1 MIYTI
6 VATNAKGDSV
16 ELDLANPWAGGIAV
30 VGASGLG
37 PADGTINTVNFATSD
52 GALFNSSRI
61 KSRDIELHLQF
72 LGSDIEEVRH
82 RLLRYFRVKHPIML
96 EFITDHRHTYIT
108 GYVEKNEIDIFS
120 NKEGADITIVCPDPF
135 FKLRDPAKGKNS
147 VRFTT
152 SKPSFEFE
160 FQDPNAQ
167 SPTLI
172 FGEMTSTGETV
183 VVYKG
188 DADASTIV
196 DIQFLGPASG
206 VKLYNTTTQTRINID
221 TNEISRL
228 LGSTIKAGD
237 RLSISSGVGDKYVK
251 AYRDGKVYNALS
263 ALDRD
268 SDWIFLTPGDN
279 LITVR
284 ADTGIDNVSA
294 IISFENLYESI

>member
-6 VATNAKGDSV
+6 IATNAKGDSV

-30 VGASGLG
+30 TGASGLG
-37 PADGTINTVNFATSD
+37 PAEGTINTVNFATSD

-61 KSRDIELHLQF
+61 KSRDIELNLKF
-72 LGSDIEEVRH
+72 LGSDIEAVRH
-82 RLLRYFRVKHPIML
+82 KLLRYFRVKHPITL
-96 EFITDHRHTYIT
+96 DFITDYRHTYIT
-108 GYVEKNEIDIFS
+108 GHVEKNEIDIFS
-120 NKEGADITIVCPDPF
+120 NSEGADLTIVCPNPF

-152 SKPSFEFE
+152 STPSFEFE
-160 FQDPNAQ
+160 FQDPNSD

-183 VVYKG
+183 VVYEG

-228 LGSTIKAGD
+228 LGSTIRAGD

-263 ALDRD
+263 ALDKD

>member
-1 MIYTI
+1 M
-6 VATNAKGDSV
+6 
-16 ELDLANPWAGGIAV
+16 
-30 VGASGLG
+30 
-37 PADGTINTVNFATSD
+37 
-52 GALFNSSRI
+52 
-61 KSRDIELHLQF
+61 
-72 LGSDIEEVRH
+72 
-82 RLLRYFRVKHPIML
+82 
-96 EFITDHRHTYIT
+96 
-108 GYVEKNEIDIFS
+108 
-120 NKEGADITIVCPDPF
+120 CPNPF

-152 SKPSFEFE
+152 STPSFEFE
-160 FQDPNAQ
+160 FQDPNSE
-167 SPTLI
+167 SPTLV
-172 FGEMTSTGETV
+172 FGEMTATGETV
-183 VVYKG
+183 VVYEG
-188 DADASTIV
+188 DADASTVV

-228 LGSTIKAGD
+228 LGSTIQAGD
-237 RLSISSGVGDKYVK
+237 RLSISSGVGDKYVR

-263 ALDRD
+263 ALDKD

>member
-6 VATNAKGDSV
+6 IATNAKGDSV

-30 VGASGLG
+30 MGASGLG
-37 PADGTINTVNFATSD
+37 PAEGTINTVNFATSD

-61 KSRDIELHLQF
+61 KSRDIELNLKF
-72 LGSDIEEVRH
+72 LGSDIEAVRH
-82 RLLRYFRVKHPIML
+82 KLLRYFRVKHPITL
-96 EFITDHRHTYIT
+96 DFITDYRHTYIT
-108 GYVEKNEIDIFS
+108 GHVEKNEIDIFS
-120 NKEGADITIVCPDPF
+120 NSEGADLTIVCPNPF
-135 FKLRDPAKGKNS
+135 FKLRDPVKGKNS
-147 VRFTT
+147 VRFTSST
-152 SKPSFEFE
+152 PSFEFE
-160 FQDPNAQ
+160 FEDPNTD
-167 SPTLI
+167 SPTLK

-183 VVYKG
+183 VVYEG

-196 DIQFLGPASG
+196 DIQFLGPATG
-206 VKLYNTTTQTRINID
+206 LKLYNTTTQTRINID

-228 LGSTIKAGD
+228 FGSTIKAGD

-284 ADTGIDNVSA
+284 ADTGIENVSS
-294 IISFENLYESI
+294 IVSFENLYESI

>member
-6 VATNAKGDSV
+6 VATNDKGDSV

-37 PADGTINTVNFATSD
+37 PADGTINQVNFATSD

-61 KSRDIELHLQF
+61 KSRDIELNLKF

-82 RLLRYFRVKHPIML
+82 RLLRYFRVKHPITL
-96 EFITDHRHTYIT
+96 DFITDYRHTYIT
-108 GYVEKNEIDIFS
+108 GHVEKNEIDIFS
-120 NKEGADITIVCPDPF
+120 NSEGADLTIVCPNPF
-135 FKLRDPAKGKNS
+135 FKLRDPVKGKNS

-152 SKPSFEFE
+152 STPSFEFE
-160 FQDPNAQ
+160 FQDPNSD

-183 VVYKG
+183 VVYEG

-228 LGSTIKAGD
+228 LGSTIRAGD

-251 AYRDGKVYNALS
+251 AYRDGNVYNALS
-263 ALDRD
+263 ALDKD

-294 IISFENLYESI
+294 VISFENLYESI

>member
-6 VATNAKGDSV
+6 IATNAKGDSV

-30 VGASGLG
+30 TGASGLG
-37 PADGTINTVNFATSD
+37 PAEGTINTVNFATSD

-61 KSRDIELHLQF
+61 KSRDIELNLKF
-72 LGSDIEEVRH
+72 LGSDIEAVRH
-82 RLLRYFRVKHPIML
+82 KLLRYFRVKHPITL
-96 EFITDHRHTYIT
+96 DFITDYRHTYIT
-108 GYVEKNEIDIFS
+108 GHVEKNEIDIFS
-120 NKEGADITIVCPDPF
+120 NSEGADLTIVCPNPF
-135 FKLRDPAKGKNS
+135 FRLRDPAKGKNS

-152 SKPSFEFE
+152 STPSFEFE
-160 FQDPNAQ
+160 FQDPNSD

-183 VVYKG
+183 VVYEG

-228 LGSTIKAGD
+228 LGSTIRAGD

-263 ALDRD
+263 ALDKD

>member
-6 VATNAKGDSV
+6 IATNAKGDSV

-30 VGASGLG
+30 TGASGLG
-37 PADGTINTVNFATSD
+37 PAEGTINTVNFATSD

-61 KSRDIELHLQF
+61 KSRDIELNLKF
-72 LGSDIEEVRH
+72 LGSDIEAVRH
-82 RLLRYFRVKHPIML
+82 KLLRYFRVKHPIML
-96 EFITDHRHTYIT
+96 DFITDYRHTYIT
-108 GYVEKNEIDIFS
+108 GHVEKNEIDIFS
-120 NKEGADITIVCPDPF
+120 NSEGADLTIVCPNPF
-135 FKLRDPAKGKNS
+135 FRLRDPAKGKNS

-152 SKPSFEFE
+152 STPSFEFE
-160 FQDPNAQ
+160 FQDPNSD

-183 VVYKG
+183 VVYEG

-228 LGSTIKAGD
+228 LGSTIRAGD

-251 AYRDGKVYNALS
+251 AYRDGNVYNALS
-263 ALDRD
+263 ALDKD

>member
-6 VATNAKGDSV
+6 IATNAKGDSV

-30 VGASGLG
+30 TGASGLG
-37 PADGTINTVNFATSD
+37 PAEGTINTVNFATSD

-61 KSRDIELHLQF
+61 KSRDIELNLKF
-72 LGSDIEEVRH
+72 LGSDIEVVRH
-82 RLLRYFRVKHPIML
+82 KLLRYFRVKHPITL
-96 EFITDHRHTYIT
+96 DFITDYRHTYIT
-108 GYVEKNEIDIFS
+108 GHVEKNEIDIFS
-120 NKEGADITIVCPDPF
+120 NSEGADLTIVCPNPF
-135 FKLRDPAKGKNS
+135 FKLRDPVKGKNS
-147 VRFTT
+147 VRFTSYT
-152 SKPSFEFE
+152 PSFEFE
-160 FQDPNAQ
+160 FEDPNAD
-167 SPTLI
+167 SPTLK

-183 VVYKG
+183 VVYEG

-196 DIQFLGPASG
+196 DIQFLGPATG
-206 VKLYNTTTQTRINID
+206 LKLYNTTTQTRINID

-228 LGSTIKAGD
+228 FGSTIKAGD

-284 ADTGIDNVSA
+284 ADTGIENVAS

>member
-6 VATNAKGDSV
+6 IATNAKGDSV

-30 VGASGLG
+30 TGASGLG

-61 KSRDIELHLQF
+61 KSRDIELNLKF
-72 LGSDIEEVRH
+72 LGSDIEAVRH
-82 RLLRYFRVKHPIML
+82 HLLRYFRVKHPITL
-96 EFITDHRHTYIT
+96 DFITDYRHTYIT
-108 GYVEKNEIDIFS
+108 GHVEKNEINIFS
-120 NKEGADITIVCPDPF
+120 KEEGADITIVCPNPF
-135 FKLRDPAKGKNS
+135 FRLRDPAKGKNS

-152 SKPSFEFE
+152 STPSFEFE
-160 FQDPNAQ
+160 FQDPNTD

-183 VVYKG
+183 VVYEG
-188 DADASTIV
+188 DADASTVV
-196 DIQFLGPASG
+196 DIQFLGPATG

-221 TNEISRL
+221 TNEIARL
-228 LGSTIKAGD
+228 LGSTIRAGD
-237 RLSISSGVGDKYVK
+237 RLSISSGVGDKYVR
-251 AYRDGKVYNALS
+251 AYRDGKLYNALS
-263 ALDRD
+263 ALDKD

>member
-6 VATNAKGDSV
+6 IATNAKGDSV

-30 VGASGLG
+30 TGASGLG
-37 PADGTINTVNFATSD
+37 PAEGTINAVNFATSD

-61 KSRDIELHLQF
+61 KSRDIELNLKF
-72 LGSDIEEVRH
+72 LGSDIEAVRH
-82 RLLRYFRVKHPIML
+82 KLLRYFRVKHPITL
-96 EFITDHRHTYIT
+96 DFITDYRHTYIT
-108 GYVEKNEIDIFS
+108 GHVEKNEIDVFS
-120 NKEGADITIVCPDPF
+120 NSEGADITIVCPNPF
-135 FKLRDPAKGKNS
+135 FRLRDPAKGKNS

-152 SKPSFEFE
+152 STPSFEFE
-160 FQDPNAQ
+160 FQDPNSD

-183 VVYKG
+183 VVYEG

-228 LGSTIKAGD
+228 LGSTIRAGD

-251 AYRDGKVYNALS
+251 AYRDGNVYNALS
-263 ALDRD
+263 ALDKD

>member
-82 RLLRYFRVKHPIML
+82 RLLRYFRVKHPITL

-120 NKEGADITIVCPDPF
+120 NKEGADVTIVCPNPF
-135 FKLRDPAKGKNS
+135 FRLRDTTKGKNS

-160 FQDPNAQ
+160 FQDPQAQ

-183 VVYKG
+183 VVYEG

-206 VKLYNTTTQTRINID
+206 IKLYNTTTQTRINID

>member
-6 VATNAKGDSV
+6 IATNAKGDSV

-30 VGASGLG
+30 TGASGLG
-37 PADGTINTVNFATSD
+37 PAEGTINTVNFATSD

-61 KSRDIELHLQF
+61 KSRDIELNLKF
-72 LGSDIEEVRH
+72 LGSDIEAVRH
-82 RLLRYFRVKHPIML
+82 KLLRYFRVKHPITL
-96 EFITDHRHTYIT
+96 DFITDYRHTYIK
-108 GYVEKNEIDIFS
+108 GHVEKNEIDIFS
-120 NKEGADITIVCPDPF
+120 KNEGADITIVCPNPF
-135 FKLRDPAKGKNS
+135 FRLRDPAKGRNS

-152 SKPSFEFE
+152 SAPSFEFE
-160 FQDPNAQ
+160 FQDPNSD
-167 SPTLI
+167 SPTLV
-172 FGEMTSTGETV
+172 FGEITSTGETV
-183 VVYKG
+183 VAYEG

-196 DIQFLGPASG
+196 DIQFLGPATG

-221 TNEISRL
+221 TNEIARL
-228 LGSTIKAGD
+228 LGSTIRAGD
-237 RLSISSGVGDKYVK
+237 RLSISSGVGDKYVR

-263 ALDRD
+263 VLDKD

-279 LITVR
+279 FITVR

>member
-6 VATNAKGDSV
+6 IATNAKGDSV

-30 VGASGLG
+30 TGASGLG
-37 PADGTINTVNFATSD
+37 PAEGTINTVNFATSD

-61 KSRDIELHLQF
+61 KSRDIELNLKF
-72 LGSDIEEVRH
+72 LGSDIEAVRH
-82 RLLRYFRVKHPIML
+82 KLLRYFRVKHPITL
-96 EFITDHRHTYIT
+96 DFITDYRHTYIT
-108 GYVEKNEIDIFS
+108 GHVEKNEIDIFS
-120 NKEGADITIVCPDPF
+120 NSEGADLTIVCPNPF
-135 FKLRDPAKGKNS
+135 FRLRDPAKGKNS

-152 SKPSFEFE
+152 STPSFEFE
-160 FQDPNAQ
+160 FQDPNSD

-183 VVYKG
+183 VVYEG

-228 LGSTIKAGD
+228 LGSTIRAGD

-251 AYRDGKVYNALS
+251 AYRDGNVYNALS
-263 ALDRD
+263 ALDKD

-284 ADTGIDNVSA
+284 ADIGIDNVSA

>member
-6 VATNAKGDSV
+6 IATNAKGDSV

-30 VGASGLG
+30 TGASGLG

-61 KSRDIELHLQF
+61 KSRDIELNLKF
-72 LGSDIEEVRH
+72 LGSDIEAVRH
-82 RLLRYFRVKHPIML
+82 HLLRYFRVKHPITL
-96 EFITDHRHTYIT
+96 DFITDYRRTYIT
-108 GYVEKNEIDIFS
+108 GHVEKNEINIFS
-120 NKEGADITIVCPDPF
+120 KEEGADITIVCPNPF
-135 FKLRDPAKGKNS
+135 FRLRDPAKGKNS

-152 SKPSFEFE
+152 STPSFEFE
-160 FQDPNAQ
+160 FQDPDTD

-183 VVYKG
+183 VVYEG
-188 DADASTIV
+188 DADASTVV
-196 DIQFLGPASG
+196 DIQFLGPATG

-221 TNEISRL
+221 TNEIARL
-228 LGSTIKAGD
+228 LGSTIRAGD
-237 RLSISSGVGDKYVK
+237 RLSISSGVGDKYVR
-251 AYRDGKVYNALS
+251 AYRDGKLYNALS
-263 ALDRD
+263 ALDKD

>member
-6 VATNAKGDSV
+6 IATNAKGDSV

-30 VGASGLG
+30 TGASGLG
-37 PADGTINTVNFATSD
+37 PAEGTINTVNFATSD

-61 KSRDIELHLQF
+61 KSRDIELNLKF
-72 LGSDIEEVRH
+72 LGSDIEAVRH
-82 RLLRYFRVKHPIML
+82 KLLRYFRVKHPITL
-96 EFITDHRHTYIT
+96 DFITDYRHTYIT
-108 GYVEKNEIDIFS
+108 GHVEKNEIDIFS
-120 NKEGADITIVCPDPF
+120 NSEGADITIVCPNPF

-152 SKPSFEFE
+152 STPSFEFE
-160 FQDPNAQ
+160 FQDPNSE
-167 SPTLI
+167 SPTLV
-172 FGEMTSTGETV
+172 FGEMTATGETV
-183 VVYKG
+183 VVYEG

-228 LGSTIKAGD
+228 LGSTIRAGD

-263 ALDRD
+263 ALDKD

-279 LITVR
+279 LITAR
-284 ADTGIDNVSA
+284 ADTGIDNVSS